1 MARTRSWNDRFSFCK
16 KTSDRPFYALQ
27 ALGLDGESQP
37 HQRIEDMAACY
48 IKAMQAVQPLG
59 PYILVGHS
67 FGSWVAF
74 EMAKQ
79 VQEKGHEIALLAV
92 IDFWEPMTNN
102 SVLTSI
108 EPI

>member
-1 MARTRSWNDRFSFCK
+1 
-16 KTSDRPFYALQ
+16 
-27 ALGLDGESQP
+27 
-37 HQRIEDMAACY
+37 MAACY

-92 IDFWEPMTNN
+92 IDFWAPMTNN
-102 SVLTSI
+102 PEHPGASLAARQMLYGGGMVSLVKKCNVSLMNSV
-108 EPI
+108 